1 MKADVVVVGSLNMDL
16 VIKVNRK
23 PEWGETLLGSN
34 FFVSPG
40 GKGGN
45 QAYAASKLGGSVAM
59 LGCVGNDL
67 FGEQLIKNLGETG
80 TETAFIEKIKSE
92 STGVAMININLEGDN
107 SIIVAPGANS
117 FVTPDYVRK
126 HEQVISKAKVV
137 MVQLEIPIE
146 TVLETAKIAKKHNVP
161 CMLDPAPARSLPEEL
176 YNLVDYILP
185 NENEINEITQIEV
198 SDFNSAKK
206 ASMLLLSKGIGT
218 VLSKLGG
225 KGVVVTDS
233 NQSFTLDGY
242 EVPVVDT
249 TAAGDAFAGAFA
261 TALVG
266 GKDLREAALFANAV
280 GALTVTRAGA
290 QASMPDLD
298 ETIQFVENEENL
310 KS

>member
-45 QAYAASKLGGSVAM
+45 QAYAAAKFGGSVAM
-59 LGCVGNDL
+59 LGCVGDDL
-67 FGEQLIKNLGETG
+67 FGEQLIKNLAETG
-80 TETAFIEKIKSE
+80 TETAFIKRIKSE
-92 STGVAMININLEGDN
+92 STGVAMININPEGDN
-107 SIIVAPGANS
+107 SIIVAPGANN
-117 FVTPDYVRK
+117 FVTPEYVRK
-126 HEQVISKAKVV
+126 HEQVISQAKIV

-146 TVLETAKIAKKHNVP
+146 TVVETAKLASKHNVP
-161 CMLDPAPARSLPEEL
+161 FMLDPAPARVLPEEL

-185 NENEINEITQIEV
+185 NENEIREITRIDV
-198 SDFNSAKK
+198 SDFSSAKK
-206 ASMLLLSKGIGT
+206 ASRILLSKGIGT

-225 KGVVVTDS
+225 KGVVVTGQ
-233 NQSFTLDGY
+233 NQSLTLDGH

-261 TALVG
+261 TALVD
-266 GKDLREAALFANAV
+266 GKDLKAATQFANAV

-298 ETIQFVENEENL
+298 ETMQFIEDAEQ
-310 KS
+310 